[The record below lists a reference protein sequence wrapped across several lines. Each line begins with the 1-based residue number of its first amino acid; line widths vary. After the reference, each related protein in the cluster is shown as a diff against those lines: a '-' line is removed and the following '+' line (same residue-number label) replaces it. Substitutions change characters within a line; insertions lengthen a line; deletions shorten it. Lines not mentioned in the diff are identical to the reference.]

1 MNCTDAEQMMV
12 DRALGLAD
20 SAGEREL
27 ERHLAGCS
35 RCREAAD
42 EYALAANAL
51 RPDASNLV
59 LLEPAAE
66 VAAGAVTAAK
76 RKGFR
81 LRLLK
86 VGFPALAAAAVLLAV
101 VLSPVFFSHDE
112 SGASMTR
119 LEVLQAYAEDL
130 ESLGS
135 ESTLNGYDEQFSYE
149 DFGFSDADSAY
160 LLQ

>member
-1 MNCTDAEQMMV
+1 MNCSDAEQMIV

-27 ERHLAGCS
+27 EQHLAGCP
-35 RCREAAD
+35 RCRETAGQ
-42 EYALAANAL
+42 YALAADAL
-51 RPDASNLV
+51 RPAISNRL

-66 VAAGAVTAAK
+66 VAAGAVAAAK

-81 LRLLK
+81 LRLMK

-101 VLSPVFFSHDE
+101 VLSPVFFSHDQNG
-112 SGASMTR
+112 SSMTR
-119 LEVLQAYAEDL
+119 FEVLQAYADDL
-130 ESLGS
+130 ESLAS
-135 ESTLNGYDEQFSYE
+135 ESSVDAYDEQFGYE
-149 DFGFSDADSAY
+149 EFGFSDADSAY